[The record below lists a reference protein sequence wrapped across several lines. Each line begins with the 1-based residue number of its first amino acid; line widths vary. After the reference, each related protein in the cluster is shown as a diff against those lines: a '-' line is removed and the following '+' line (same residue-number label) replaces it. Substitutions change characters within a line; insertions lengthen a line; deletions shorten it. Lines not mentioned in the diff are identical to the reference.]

1 MPLSDFLS
9 LFSPQVAERSR
20 KRPKP
25 TPSPKPRHSR
35 FYSVFDPVTGR
46 PKNGFEYCKCM
57 CRMNVTEED
66 MIEALMHIVER
77 RKLGLPILPPTKKP
91 IIYESSA
98 SGADAGGELEEELP
112 LDM

>member
-1 MPLSDFLS
+1 M
-9 LFSPQVAERSR
+9 AERSR